1 MYFNSK
7 QLRPMSLDEIHRA
20 APAVFAE
27 QRASRTSEKYLFI
40 QPRNIVEELMKEGWA
55 VVSAVQTA
63 SRSHES
69 KETSKHALMLARRD
83 AINTQFDVGDTLP
96 LIKIDNSHNGLS
108 SFKLMSA
115 LFRKVCANGMTVPDG
130 YVSSPTIRHTQAMAG
145 DVVEASYKLINEFP
159 QLMEKIG
166 ALKSVTLNAD
176 EQRILARSAANIIF
190 EPEQILLNDNLR
202 RPIHEQLLISRRYED
217 RKDDLWTIANVI
229 QENAIRGN
237 VKILSENGTSK
248 KTKAVKSIDRDSRI
262 NQELMTLAA
271 AMAELKGVK
280 VSDKIV
286 A

>member
-27 QRASRTSEKYLFI
+27 QKASRTSEKYLFI
-40 QPRNIVEELMKEGWA
+40 QTRNIVEELMKEGWA

-63 SRSHES
+63 SRSFET

-83 AINTQFDVGDTLP
+83 AISTQFDVGDTLP

-130 YVSSPTIRHTQAMAG
+130 YVSSPTIRHTQSMAG

-159 QLMEKIG
+159 QLMEKI
-166 ALKSVTLNAD
+166 AAMKSLTLNAD

-190 EPEQILLNDNLR
+190 EPDQILLNDNLR
-202 RPIHEQLLISRRYED
+202 RPIHEQLLVSRRYED

-271 AMAELKGVK
+271 AMADLKGVK
-280 VSDKIV
+280 ISDKIS